1 MTWSHPHILS
11 SLAPH
16 IAHTE
21 HLHRV
26 AAARQWGN
34 FMQLGKGS
42 PLQVDAALQILCI
55 EKNRGSSSGQ
65 AHPRSMCMVDVQ
77 HVG

>member
-21 HLHRV
+21 HPHRV
-26 AAARQWGN
+26 AAARQCGN

-55 EKNRGSSSGQ
+55 EKTGVRLLARLTPDQ
-65 AHPRSMCMVDVQ
+65 CAWLMCSM
-77 HVG
+77 